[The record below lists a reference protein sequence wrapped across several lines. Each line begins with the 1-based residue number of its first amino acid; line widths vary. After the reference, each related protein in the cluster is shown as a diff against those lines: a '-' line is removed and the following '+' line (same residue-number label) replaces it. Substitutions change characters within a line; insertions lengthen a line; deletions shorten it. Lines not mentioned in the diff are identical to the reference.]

1 MGGRGSVSKFNNGN
15 SGSGR
20 PQTLAD
26 YLGPQGSP
34 KDYKE
39 AMALANPHFAESVA
53 AKDKLYT
60 HNCQRCIWAVE
71 LMRRGYDVEAL
82 PRTAD
87 DDYAK
92 ADSSLPHSYT
102 NVGDPPLK
110 FGQTVGSLFW
120 KPKASEIKD
129 EILRH
134 PEGSR
139 GVLRMHSFGNGH
151 VCNWE
156 IKKGKVIIYDGQTG
170 TTHSASELL
179 KRGYSAF
186 AVARMDNVKI
196 TDLAKDF
203 VKRRQP

>member
-39 AMALANPHFAESVA
+39 AMALANPHFAESVQN
-53 AKDKLYT
+53 KDDLYT
-60 HNCQRCIWAVE
+60 KNCQRCFWAVE
-71 LMRRGYDVEAL
+71 LMRRGYDVEAM

-87 DDYAK
+87 NTYATLDP
-92 ADSSLPHSYT
+92 ALPHSFV
-102 NVGDPPLK
+102 NVGDPPLQ
-110 FGQTVGSLFW
+110 FSAAIGNIW
-120 KPKASEIKD
+120 YKAKATD
-129 EILRH
+129 VKAEILRH

-139 GVLRMHSFGNGH
+139 GALVMHGYKKGH

-156 IKKGKVIIYDGQTG
+156 IVKGKVVIYDGQVGKKHTLTDLMKKG
-170 TTHSASELL
+170 FVSF
-179 KRGYSAF
+179 K
-186 AVARMDNVKI
+186 VARMDNVGV
-196 TDLAKDF
+196 TDLVKDF
-203 VKRRQP
+203 VKRRQS